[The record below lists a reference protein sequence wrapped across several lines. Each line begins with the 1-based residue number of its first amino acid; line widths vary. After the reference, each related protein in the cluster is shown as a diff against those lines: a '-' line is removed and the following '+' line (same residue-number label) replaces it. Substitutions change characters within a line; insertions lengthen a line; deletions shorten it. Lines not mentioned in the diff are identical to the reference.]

1 MKNLADFLYLYFT
14 KKLFVIFLMG
24 IASGIPLYLILST
37 LAIWL
42 TRSNIDISI
51 VGLFSLTQLPWTI
64 KFFWSPIFD
73 YYRIPFFS
81 KFIGNR
87 KAWLFLIQ
95 LFLSLSILALGLSNP
110 NDNLLPTAI
119 FAFVVAFFSAS
130 QDIII
135 DAYRIEL
142 LDDDEQGAG
151 AAMTQAGYR
160 IGGIISGAGA
170 LYMRELIT
178 WSEVFLIVS
187 LIILM
192 FAIITLFLPRI
203 KEINRKQNGFIITFF
218 NPLIELIRR
227 NNVKEFLIIILFI
240 LTFKLCD
247 SVAGVMANPFYVKI
261 GFENIEI
268 ANASK
273 LFGVLATILGV
284 FIGGLLVKKIGI
296 LKSLL
301 LSAFLQMISNIL
313 FFVLSKIGP
322 DYSFLIITVLGEN
335 ISGGIG
341 SASFVAYLSVL
352 CNRNFTATQYAL
364 LSSVMGVARTFIAS
378 PSGFVVEFLGWSN
391 FFLIS
396 TLFAIPGLVILF
408 WMEKKFPINK
418 QISS

>member
-1 MKNLADFLYLYFT
+1 MKNLSDFLGLYFT

-37 LAIWL
+37 LTIWL
-42 TRSNIDISI
+42 TRNNIDISI
-51 VGLFSLTQLPWTI
+51 IGLFSLTQLPWTI
-64 KFFWSPIFD
+64 KFLWSPIFD
-73 YYRIPFFS
+73 YYRIPFFA
-81 KFIGNR
+81 KFVGNR

-110 NDNLLPTAI
+110 NQNLLLTAI
-119 FAFVVAFFSAS
+119 FAFIVAFFSAS

-142 LDDDEQGAG
+142 LNDDEQGAG

-170 LYMRELIT
+170 LYMREVIT

-187 LIILM
+187 LLIFM

-203 KEINRKQNGFIITFF
+203 KEINSKPNGFILTFF
-218 NPLIELIRR
+218 NPLVEFIQR
-227 NNVKEFLIIILFI
+227 NNAKEFLIIILFI

-247 SVAGVMANPFYVKI
+247 SVAGVMANPFYVMI

-273 LFGVLATILGV
+273 LFGVLATIIGV
-284 FIGGLLVKKIGI
+284 FFGGLLVKKIGI
-296 LKSLL
+296 LKSLF
-301 LSAFLQMISNIL
+301 LSGFLQMISNIL
-313 FFVLSKIGP
+313 FFGLSKIGP

-341 SASFVAYLSVL
+341 SASFVAYLSIL

-364 LSSVMGVARTFIAS
+364 LSSVMGIARTFIAS
-378 PSGFVVEFLGWSN
+378 PSGFVVELVGWSN

-396 TLFAIPGLVILF
+396 TLFALPGLVILF
-408 WMEKKFPINK
+408 WMEKKFPLSK

>member
-187 LIILM
+187 LIILI

-341 SASFVAYLSVL
+341 SASFVAYLSIL

>member
-187 LIILM
+187 LIILI

>member
-170 LYMRELIT
+170 LYMREVIT

-341 SASFVAYLSVL
+341 SASFVAYLSIL

>member
-170 LYMRELIT
+170 LYMREVIK

-341 SASFVAYLSVL
+341 SASFVAYLSIL

>member
-95 LFLSLSILALGLSNP
+95 LFLCLSILALGLSNP

-170 LYMRELIT
+170 LYMREVIT

-341 SASFVAYLSVL
+341 SASFVAYLSIL

>member
-170 LYMRELIT
+170 LYMREVIT

-187 LIILM
+187 LIILI

-341 SASFVAYLSVL
+341 SASFVAYLSIL

>member
-192 FAIITLFLPRI
+192 FATITLFLPRI

-341 SASFVAYLSVL
+341 SASFVAYLSIL

-378 PSGFVVEFLGWSN
+378 PSGFVVELLGWSN

>member
-187 LIILM
+187 LIILI

-341 SASFVAYLSVL
+341 SASFVAYLSIL

-378 PSGFVVEFLGWSN
+378 PSGFVVELLGWSN

>member
-1 MKNLADFLYLYFT
+1 MKNLSDFLSLYFT
-14 KKLFVIFLMG
+14 KKLFIIFLMG

-37 LAIWL
+37 LVIWL
-42 TRSNIDISI
+42 TRNDIDISI

-73 YYRIPFFS
+73 YYRIPFFA
-81 KFIGNR
+81 KLIGNR

-110 NDNLLPTAI
+110 NQNLLVTAI
-119 FAFVVAFFSAS
+119 FAFIVAFFSAS

-170 LYMRELIT
+170 LYMREVIT
-178 WSEVFLIVS
+178 WSEVFLVVS
-187 LIILM
+187 LVIFM
-192 FAIITLFLPRI
+192 FAIITLFLPRL
-203 KEINRKQNGFIITFF
+203 KEINRKQNGFIVTFF
-218 NPLIELIRR
+218 NPLIEFVQR
-227 NNVKEFLIIILFI
+227 NNVKKFSIIIFFI

-247 SVAGVMANPFYVKI
+247 SVAGVRANPFYVKI

-273 LFGVLATILGV
+273 IFGVLATILGV
-284 FIGGLLVKKIGI
+284 FIGGLLVKKLGI

-313 FFVLSKIGP
+313 FFVLSKVGP

-341 SASFVAYLSVL
+341 SASFVAYLSIL

-378 PSGFVVEFLGWSN
+378 PSGFVVELLGWSN

-408 WMEKKFPINK
+408 WMEKKFPLRK

>member
-170 LYMRELIT
+170 LYMREVIT

-341 SASFVAYLSVL
+341 SASFVAYLSIL

-378 PSGFVVEFLGWSN
+378 PSGFVVELLGWSN